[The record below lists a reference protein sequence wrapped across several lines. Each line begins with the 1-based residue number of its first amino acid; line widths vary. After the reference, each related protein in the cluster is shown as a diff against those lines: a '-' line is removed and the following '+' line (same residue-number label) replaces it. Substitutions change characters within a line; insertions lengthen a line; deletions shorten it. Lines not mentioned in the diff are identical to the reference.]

1 VPRECRQRNF
11 YKKRKKKKGNGG
23 RKKRGKKGK
32 KVGRCGETT
41 AEGHFYPQLS
51 ALFLL
56 CYTLQALSITR
67 CAHSSSLIS
76 YFTSSSF
83 IQQQRVVAG
92 KKKGARLRLTF
103 TFAMGWDIK

>member
-1 VPRECRQRNF
+1 VSADKGTFVRRRRRRETA
-11 YKKRKKKKGNGG
+11 KG
-23 RKKRGKKGK
+23 RREVRWGK

-83 IQQQRVVAG
+83 IQQQSVVAG
-92 KKKGARLRLTF
+92 KKKKAPV
-103 TFAMGWDIK
+103 FALLLPPLWDGI